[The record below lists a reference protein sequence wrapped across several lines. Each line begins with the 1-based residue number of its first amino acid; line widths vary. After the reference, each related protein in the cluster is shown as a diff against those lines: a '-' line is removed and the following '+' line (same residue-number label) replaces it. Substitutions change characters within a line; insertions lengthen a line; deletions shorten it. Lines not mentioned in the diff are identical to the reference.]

1 MRLQANRL
9 MFFFLISM
17 LLQWPLTDSKHIEPN
32 GHDLPQP
39 QRNCFISSRLSLL
52 RIALLSCAA
61 RHHPISLNNAVDYII
76 CSMAAAYRIPA
87 IMNTA
92 KCIRCVCWSAVSGVC
107 QRVSE
112 RERERGTGV
121 GSDRLVEHHHCLT
134 ACTSARH
141 QPNRP
146 NGVVAVGPLIVVSG
160 IISNWVWTFLR
171 YILLIA
177 FALKCTTHTHRH
189 TGTYKFVRI
198 LSFSRPKSTA
208 TTSLLLSPRERVHIR
223 QWQRHSDNR
232 KRICS

>member
-1 MRLQANRL
+1 MACGSQAL
-9 MFFFLISM
+9 DAAPSESLDVFFLISM

-112 RERERGTGV
+112 RERER
-121 GSDRLVEHHHCLT
+121 DRGWQRSVSRASPLPHCM
-134 ACTSARH
+134 
-141 QPNRP
+141 
-146 NGVVAVGPLIVVSG
+146 
-160 IISNWVWTFLR
+160 
-171 YILLIA
+171 
-177 FALKCTTHTHRH
+177 
-189 TGTYKFVRI
+189 
-198 LSFSRPKSTA
+198 
-208 TTSLLLSPRERVHIR
+208 HIR
-223 QWQRHSDNR
+223 APPTQPS
-232 KRICS
+232 